1 MGVIEITI
9 ILIKM
14 ETSLNLKMKNKL
26 VLIIFAIKA
35 ILRKA
40 QNNLQEIIMELIK
53 DIIKALIE
61 GIIEYK
67 AENKI
72 SEKRKEYFRHRKG
85 KWQKICFIASI
96 ILALTLVTI
105 GLCLI
110 IQRKNDRH
118 VIGLRR
124 YRNRPVHSS

>member
-1 MGVIEITI
+1 
-9 ILIKM
+9 
-14 ETSLNLKMKNKL
+14 
-26 VLIIFAIKA
+26 
-35 ILRKA
+35 
-40 QNNLQEIIMELIK
+40 MELIK

-110 IQRKNDRH
+110 IQRKMIGMLL
-118 VIGLRR
+118 VCAGIGIGLSIAVDLVQTATFCGQQGRIS
-124 YRNRPVHSS
+124 RPVRAILSGRL